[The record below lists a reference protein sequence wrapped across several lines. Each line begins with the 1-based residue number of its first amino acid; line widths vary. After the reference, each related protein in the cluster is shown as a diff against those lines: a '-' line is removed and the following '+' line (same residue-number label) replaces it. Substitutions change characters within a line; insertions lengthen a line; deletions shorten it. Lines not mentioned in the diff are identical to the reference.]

1 MKPSEILE
9 AIGKL
14 SDEETDLLTV
24 SLNYGIQDEWDCNIS
39 QFFELGFGGPELR
52 IAAKAGAY
60 CARAHEED
68 D

>member
-1 MKPSEILE
+1 VKPSEILDE
-9 AIGKL
+9 IGKL
-14 SDEETDLLTV
+14 NDEDANLLLI
-24 SLNYGIQDEWDCNIS
+24 SLSYGMHDEWDCSIEH
-39 QFFELGFGGPELR
+39 FFSVFGPSEFT

>member
-1 MKPSEILE
+1 MKPSEILDE
-9 AIGKL
+9 IGKL
-14 SDEETDLLTV
+14 SEEEASLFAI
-24 SLNYGIQDEWDCNIS
+24 SLNYGIHDEWDCTLP
-39 QFFELGFGGPELR
+39 QFFELGFGGPELC

>member
-1 MKPSEILE
+1 MKPSEILDE
-9 AIGKL
+9 IGKL
-14 SDEETDLLTV
+14 SDEEANIFLI
-24 SLNYGIQDEWDCNIS
+24 SLNYGVFDEWDCTLN
-39 QFFELGFGGPELR
+39 QFLELGFGSPELK